1 MSNQIQTQAAKV
13 WETIAAPET
22 GATYQKTGVL
32 TWTILKE
39 TGLLLWLIVC
49 LVLVAGEW
57 IWKTGYRTG
66 YGFRDWLNNFERPSP
81 DRLLSATG
89 QSLLDVGKTGFSSVL
104 VTAKNQ
110 LGIEVE
116 PEPIAAPVVSAPPA
130 PAAPGSTPAPAPPI
144 AAPDKIIEA
153 TKSIDPSAL

>member
-22 GATYQKTGVL
+22 GSTYQKTGSL
-32 TWTILKE
+32 TWAILKE
-39 TGLLLWLIVC
+39 TGYLLWLVLCIG
-49 LVLVAGEW
+49 LVAGEW

-89 QSLLDVGKTGFSSVL
+89 QSLLDVSKTGMSAVL
-104 VTAKNQ
+104 STAKNQ
-110 LGIEVE
+110 LGIEPD
-116 PEPIAAPVVSAPPA
+116 PEPIAPPVVSAPPA
-130 PAAPGSTPAPAPPI
+130 PAAPAPLPTETASKG
-144 AAPDKIIEA
+144 AEA
-153 TKSIDPSAL
+153 TKPINPPAR